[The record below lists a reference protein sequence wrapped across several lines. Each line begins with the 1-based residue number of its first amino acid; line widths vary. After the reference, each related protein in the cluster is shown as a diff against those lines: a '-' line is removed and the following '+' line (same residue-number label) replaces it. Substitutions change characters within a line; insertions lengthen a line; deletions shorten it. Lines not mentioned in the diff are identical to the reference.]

1 VDSETYG
8 HYELFREAESLLNGE
23 SRHCYYGTG
32 GIAQTG
38 YGTNPIRIRA
48 WLQPCRIPYEWKRG
62 SKPRPIKIFIPI
74 AGFPQPAAQSFPA
87 FRRWSPRKR
96 LCMLLL
102 WLSLLLAG
110 LAGVVIYQQFRIYEI
125 HRISRKKEELFQ
137 IVTENAADMIA
148 LVDVHGRRLY
158 NSPAYKRI
166 LGYSA
171 AELGETSS
179 FEQIH
184 PDDRFKVLEAAR
196 EATKTGVGKRLD
208 YRIKHK
214 DGSWRVLESLASTIR
229 DENGEVAKLVI
240 VNRDITER
248 RRAEEQLEHNLF
260 HDPLTGLP
268 NRRLFLDRL
277 QHSFVRSRRD
287 SGRPYTLVLLNVDH
301 FKVFNDTM
309 GMGAGDH
316 VLLEIGRRLGSYL
329 RQEDK
334 IARRESGRLT
344 AEAVLF
350 RLGGDEFVILF
361 DAVGDASD
369 AMRVAQDMQAG
380 VAEPFFVESH
390 EVRVSMS
397 IGIALSTVTHERP
410 EEVLKDADVAMRR
423 AKALGGSRCEIFDEA
438 MHTRAVGRLRLESDL
453 REAMAEH
460 QFRVYYQPV
469 VHLATRRIASF
480 EALLRWDHPSQ
491 GMISP
496 YRFIEAAE
504 DSGILVSIG
513 HWLMLQACR
522 QLREWDTSNYAEQ
535 AVSIT
540 VNVSA
545 RQFAGAG
552 LVGDIQKTL
561 QDSGIAPARLQLE
574 ITESVAAADPKL
586 TVSVLSHL
594 KQLGIGVILDDFGTG
609 TTSLRGL
616 RQFPVDALK
625 IDRSLVREMQA
636 DRTAGDIV
644 ELIATLAQKMG
655 LRTIAEGIENARQ
668 MERLRELGCEYGQGY
683 YFSQPMEAKA
693 VLQFMQQQGVPA
705 QARSAA
711 K

>member
-1 VDSETYG
+1 
-8 HYELFREAESLLNGE
+8 
-23 SRHCYYGTG
+23 
-32 GIAQTG
+32 
-38 YGTNPIRIRA
+38 
-48 WLQPCRIPYEWKRG
+48 
-62 SKPRPIKIFIPI
+62 
-74 AGFPQPAAQSFPA
+74 
-87 FRRWSPRKR
+87 
-96 LCMLLL
+96 MLLL
-102 WLSLLLAG
+102 WLSILAG
-110 LAGVVIYQQFRIYEI
+110 LTGLVIYQQFRIYEI

-214 DGSWRVLESLASTIR
+214 DGSWRVLESLASAIR

-316 VLLEIGRRLGSYL
+316 VLLEIGRRLGSHL

-334 IARRESGRLT
+334 IARRESGRVT

-380 VAEPFFVESH
+380 VAEPFFVDSH

-469 VHLATRRIASF
+469 VHLATRRIVSF

-504 DSGILVSIG
+504 DTGILVSIG

-522 QLREWDTSNYAEQ
+522 QLREWDTSNYSEQ
-535 AVSIT
+535 PMKIT

-545 RQFAGAG
+545 RQFTGAG
-552 LVGDIQKTL
+552 LVSDIQKTL
-561 QDSGIAPARLQLE
+561 LDSGIAPARLQLE

-683 YFSQPMEAKA
+683 FFSQPMEAKA